1 VNNKNGEH
9 NELGVQGT
17 QPYRAYVPENERAA
31 PEHRH
36 GCGSLGTLSQC
47 PVACKF
53 SSEREHDECRARAA
67 PARALMLPC
76 ACLNHARTQTQTQ
89 MQATGIPMG
98 ATRRTILLLRVMSLD

>member
-53 SSEREHDECRARAA
+53 SSERDHDECRAA
-67 PARALMLPC
+67 PARARADASMCVPQSC
-76 ACLNHARTQTQTQ
+76 THADADAGNRNSH
-89 MQATGIPMG
+89 GG
-98 ATRRTILLLRVMSLD
+98 H